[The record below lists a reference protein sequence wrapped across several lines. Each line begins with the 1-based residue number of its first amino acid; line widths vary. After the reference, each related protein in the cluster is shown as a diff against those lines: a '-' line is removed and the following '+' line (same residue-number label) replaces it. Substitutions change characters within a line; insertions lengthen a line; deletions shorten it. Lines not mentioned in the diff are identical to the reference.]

1 MTFVQFS
8 AFATVVLLA
17 LIMPVCIF
25 IARNNVRSS
34 RGRIVDDLSK
44 LFSFAKEQGG
54 TPLIVPSFELV
65 KYKYD
70 ETRDPISIRSWALP
84 VLLFVTLSGL
94 GLYFAFVPIERSVV
108 DSHTF
113 FLSGGA
119 HQSKQPELVGVLIY
133 SFLGGYVWS
142 VQYLIR
148 RVANFDLRPLSF
160 IRCTLH
166 ILLGSFVSAA
176 AWHAA
181 SGVGGDSLKL
191 AAPLAF
197 LVGLY
202 PTLMLD
208 RLMAH
213 FSYLQMRRVSDS
225 TRRLCEEVPLD
236 AILGIDPYIK
246 FRLAEFEIED
256 IQNLATTNPIQLFV
270 ETPYG
275 LYEAIDW
282 VAQAQLILA
291 VGPAKTGRLRELG
304 VRTLF
309 DLERAVFNTPARVR
323 IASIL
328 LPELSSEEAAAIE
341 RSSPAYQ
348 HQDEANAVRN
358 APECKPTQWWTN
370 PLHCGS
376 SEVILDCREPL
387 EALVAVLRD
396 DLHVMRLRQIWD
408 VVRDRLEKRPHI
420 CPPAAAAG

>member
-1 MTFVQFS
+1 MPTFLQIAPLVS
-8 AFATVVLLA
+8 VALLA

-25 IARNNVRSS
+25 IARNNVRSFRS
-34 RGRIVDDLSK
+34 LIVDDLSK
-44 LFSFAKEQGG
+44 LFSFAKGQGG

-70 ETRDPISIRSWALP
+70 EARDPISVRSWALP
-84 VLLFVTLSGL
+84 VLLFVTLSIL
-94 GLYFAFVPIERSVV
+94 GFYLAFAPLQWSDFYAHS
-108 DSHTF
+108 F

-119 HQSKQPELVGVLIY
+119 RQSSPPELVGVLVFC
-133 SFLGGYVWS
+133 FLGGYVWS

-176 AWHAA
+176 AWHTA
-181 SGVGGDSLKL
+181 SSVGGESLKL

-213 FSYLQMRRVSDS
+213 FSYLQMRRVSEA

-291 VGPAKTGRLRELG
+291 VGPAKTGQLRQLG
-304 VRTLF
+304 IRTLF
-309 DLERAVFNTPARVR
+309 DLERAVFNTAARVR

-341 RSSPAYQ
+341 KSTPPYTHRDKA
-348 HQDEANAVRN
+348 DEYRN
-358 APECKPTQWWTN
+358 DRAKQPPWWAN
-370 PLHCGS
+370 PLQCGS

-387 EALVAVLRD
+387 EALVAILRD

-420 CPPAAAAG
+420 CPPGAAPG